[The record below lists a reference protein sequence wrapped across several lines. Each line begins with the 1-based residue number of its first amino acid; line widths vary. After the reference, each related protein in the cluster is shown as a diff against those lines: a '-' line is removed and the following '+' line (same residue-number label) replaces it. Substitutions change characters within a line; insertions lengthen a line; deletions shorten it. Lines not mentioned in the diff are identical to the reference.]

1 MKRIVSGF
9 VLTLLLTGMLALAF
23 NIRQVKASGT
33 IYIRAD
39 GSIDPPDAPIS
50 TVDNVTYTLT
60 GNITSEADGVVV
72 ERSNIVIDGNGY
84 TLQGTGAYAS
94 KGIDLSSRSNITS
107 KNTNIKDFSYGI
119 LLSESSNISITGNN
133 ITSNRWDGIR
143 LESCSG
149 CSIIENNVADNGYD
163 LWDIGYGIFL
173 NDCLNNTL
181 SGNNV
186 ANNDYGIY
194 LDFSPRNILRENVM
208 VGNGYNFGVWADWEN
223 DVDSSNTV
231 DGKAIYYWINTRDVT
246 VPLEA
251 GFVALVNC
259 TNITVRDLSL
269 TNNCYGILLVETTN
283 SKIIQNNVT
292 ANYQK
297 GIWLY
302 ESSNN
307 LIVGNNVTNTDT
319 GIWLYDSG
327 YNTISG
333 NKIASTINGIHLYS
347 SFTSHNS
354 VFGNNVAES
363 TENGIKL
370 EDARYNSIR
379 ENKITDNKWNGIYLS
394 GSYYNSIVGN
404 NVANNG
410 YGIFLYSSSNYNMIY
425 HNNFMDNSQQVW
437 NNTVSMNVW
446 DDGYPSGGNYWSD
459 YNGTDSYRGAYQ
471 NETGSDGMGDTSY
484 VIDADNQDRY
494 PLMATSSMFDAG
506 TWNGVAYNVNVV
518 SNSTT
523 SSFQLNPTQKIISFN
538 VSGVEGTTGFCRIT
552 IPNIIVEDLW
562 HGNYMVLLNGEPW
575 SFRNWTDATSI
586 YIYINYTHSE
596 HEIVIIP
603 EFPQAMILPVLM
615 ALATIVAIFTKRR
628 FPRKLKT

>member
-246 VPLEA
+246 VPLDA

-446 DDGYPSGGNYWSD
+446 DDDYPSGGNYWSD